1 MMMSWLSKRQISP
14 YLAIAIFFMLVFG
27 WLCQV
32 TPQRVGDGGEY
43 YALFFAWA
51 ETLRPWMTQESF
63 NGYETFF
70 LKSSVAGLN
79 PRESL
84 ESAFPALHLGATS
97 DFNHFWFYSFLAFLS
112 SKLIFGFDLQHEP
125 HKSYLLLHF
134 MLLLITA
141 SISYRLFKM
150 RGLAAF
156 LIMTL
161 TSPIVWYFD
170 KVHTELFTYCMV
182 LISIMLMRQDRFIP
196 AAAALSMAATQN
208 PSFAIIAL
216 FPFSYRFLGLRGLRF
231 SATETLLTVGVALM
245 VLMHPVY
252 YFLRYGV
259 PTPQLLAGGA
269 ELGRDLS
276 SFYIWLIDPDVG
288 LLPHWPAGVLLLFSF
303 AYFITKKRPP
313 LQSLLSNKTIWF
325 YLIFFLVNFYAHAST
340 TNMNSGASPGLAR
353 YSLWYLPAFFPVI
366 MMVLEKLKKGV
377 AVYFGLVMVAFA
389 LLNTAINNPTH
400 PEDYITPSRLSLFIQ
415 KHLAGFYDPPPEV
428 FAERYSGFGEQIQ
441 GLNPRAVVG
450 PDCKKVLV
458 YPGIEPK
465 FIATPKD
472 CFLSNALIS
481 KKVDDLDLSI
491 NPTPFYARLP
501 DKIVKESVLS
511 IEPNDIFFGLGD
523 AGNQFLRSGW
533 TQPEAGGV
541 WSIGSP
547 ADLSL
552 PCNASQYFFGKS
564 KVVILIDLSPF
575 GHQTLK
581 VEHSGTAIFEGLLKR
596 PERIRMTVAVGDC
609 KSGSIDLVFKISNPV
624 SPSDLG
630 QSNDHRKLGIGLR
643 KLRIL
648 TSE

>member
-269 ELGRDLS
+269 ELGGVA
-276 SFYIWLIDPDVG
+276 DV
-288 LLPHWPAGVLLLFSF
+288 HAGSGAGDRVRSQGGRVLLVRRAGGLWH
-303 AYFITKKRPP
+303 PD
-313 LQSLLSNKTIWF
+313 
-325 YLIFFLVNFYAHAST
+325 
-340 TNMNSGASPGLAR
+340 GAGGGAAGGRSRAWAR
-353 YSLWYLPAFFPVI
+353 
-366 MMVLEKLKKGV
+366 
-377 AVYFGLVMVAFA
+377 
-389 LLNTAINNPTH
+389 
-400 PEDYITPSRLSLFIQ
+400 SR
-415 KHLAGFYDPPPEV
+415 
-428 FAERYSGFGEQIQ
+428 
-441 GLNPRAVVG
+441 RAVIHSWRGRSG
-450 PDCKKVLV
+450 PFR
-458 YPGIEPK
+458 G
-465 FIATPKD
+465 
-472 CFLSNALIS
+472 
-481 KKVDDLDLSI
+481 
-491 NPTPFYARLP
+491 
-501 DKIVKESVLS
+501 
-511 IEPNDIFFGLGD
+511 
-523 AGNQFLRSGW
+523 LRS
-533 TQPEAGGV
+533 QR
-541 WSIGSP
+541 
-547 ADLSL
+547 
-552 PCNASQYFFGKS
+552 C
-564 KVVILIDLSPF
+564 
-575 GHQTLK
+575 
-581 VEHSGTAIFEGLLKR
+581 
-596 PERIRMTVAVGDC
+596 
-609 KSGSIDLVFKISNPV
+609 
-624 SPSDLG
+624 PSTP
-630 QSNDHRKLGIGLR
+630 R
-643 KLRIL
+643 
-648 TSE
+648 